1 MKFEHVNGTEK
12 AKIRLFALST
22 CGWCKKTRE
31 LLEEL
36 GVAYDYIYVD
46 LLQGDERE
54 NAIRELR
61 KWNPSLSFPT
71 LVIDDGDVIVGF
83 DALSIKSALR

>member
-12 AKIRLFALST
+12 AKILLFALST

-54 NAIRELR
+54 EALRELR

-71 LVIDDGDVIVGF
+71 LAIDEGDVIVGF
-83 DALSIKSALR
+83 DAISIKSALR